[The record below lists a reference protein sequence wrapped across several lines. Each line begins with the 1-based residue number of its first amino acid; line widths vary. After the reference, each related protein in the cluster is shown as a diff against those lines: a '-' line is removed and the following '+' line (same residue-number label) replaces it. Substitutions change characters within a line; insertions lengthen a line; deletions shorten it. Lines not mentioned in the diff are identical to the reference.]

1 MDMRLYN
8 SSSAWFLAQI
18 KPNCA
23 KIADRNLK
31 RQGFETFLPTE
42 EDTKQR
48 RGQFVTTMRQMFP
61 GYIFV
66 AIDRTE
72 SRWQTVNS
80 TYGVTRLVSFGD
92 APAVVPFDLISELMS
107 RCDEAGKLVPAD
119 QFQPGEQ
126 ALVTSGP
133 FSALLAEIEGAAPD
147 QRVWVLMDIMGRPT
161 RVAVKAEQLR
171 AI

>member
-42 EDTKQR
+42 EETKQR

-92 APAVVPFDLISELMS
+92 APAVVPFDLISELS
-107 RCDEAGKLVPAD
+107 GWLLPVLIFWRSWGIVARAVSVRPACSD
-119 QFQPGEQ
+119 
-126 ALVTSGP
+126 GP
-133 FSALLAEIEGAAPD
+133 
-147 QRVWVLMDIMGRPT
+147 
-161 RVAVKAEQLR
+161 
-171 AI
+171 